1 MRNILKLTNI
11 CETIILWRKKKVGFR
26 NILTGYKLGGGHT
39 SEGENY
45 TERRG
50 IQKYDEGIR
59 LIIGNTLVLIR

>member
-1 MRNILKLTNI
+1 MRDDNPLKEKNV
-11 CETIILWRKKKVGFR
+11 EFR

-50 IQKYDEGIR
+50 IGKYDEGIR
-59 LIIGNTLVLIR
+59 LIIRNTLALIR

>member
-1 MRNILKLTNI
+1 MKEKNV
-11 CETIILWRKKKVGFR
+11 EFR

-50 IQKYDEGIR
+50 IGKYDEGIR
-59 LIIGNTLVLIR
+59 LIIRNTLALIR